1 MRTPQFSL
9 RVFDLNSAPDS
20 PGLSVTHVLEQR
32 EQGALVHAALDD
44 LATAASGALLAKA
57 FEALDAESA
66 DCLSYLSMA
75 IERAAS
81 AQDARVCCAIALV
94 ILDLDSGTLA
104 NVAAWI
110 ERYNHSKNAQLPH
123 PIAQFWAWLGDI
135 VAHSYDENV
144 ISQERLRASA
154 NGVLENFGAL
164 GGSISADTQ
173 VIAGQMLLNYSRD
186 QGEPALVDF
195 VASIVTHPRLLAHAQ
210 PVTQARFFQ
219 ELGFAHFG
227 LNHPA
232 QAKEHW
238 QTALDIAE
246 KYSLVAAGFMA
257 RIGLCR
263 QLLDEQE
270 YAAAE
275 KNIQGFRL
283 AEGFGRGFAIVQYK
297 HLRARHLLLKK
308 NANAANGDI
317 DEALALAR
325 RIGVSS
331 NALHMCL
338 QEKAQILFALNKAEQ
353 AEALLNDAD
362 ELDIGASGT
371 AVKANA
377 RLIKF
382 LRLTDTDPQAA
393 SAALSEGLALAS
405 SIGFARFL
413 RSVPEAAAQVCK
425 AALEQNVHTDF
436 VRQAI
441 AERRLPAPE
450 GTGELW
456 PWPLRIRLLGSL
468 AVELNDQPLTFPG
481 RTQAKPM
488 ELLCILATSTDMRAD
503 NHSICAALWEQDDL
517 AKAGKSLETTVSRL
531 RKLLGR
537 ESFVRVAG
545 HHVSLDAGAVWC
557 DWAYMRFLAAQLNG
571 AAATPAH
578 HARSRVVQ
586 LAKELLASYRG
597 ALLAGSEETPWL
609 LGRRDDAVQRF
620 VAAALAAKASWPA
633 DAQPQALVS
642 FLESALLHEPLSEG
656 LALALMQHYA
666 THDQPADAMRVYR
679 FFRNQ
684 LSLRTGLKPGAT
696 VEAYKQSLML

>member
-1 MRTPQFSL
+1 VSA
-9 RVFDLNSAPDS
+9 LNSAS
-20 PGLSVTHVLEQR
+20 PSSGLSVTQVLEQR
-32 EQGALVHAALDD
+32 EQGALAPAALND
-44 LATAASGALLAKA
+44 LAAAASGALLAKA

-66 DCLSYLSMA
+66 DCLSYLSLA

-104 NVAAWI
+104 NVAGWI
-110 ERYNHSKNAQLPH
+110 ERYNHSKDAQIVH
-123 PIAQFWAWLGDI
+123 PIAQLWAWLGDV

-173 VIAGQMLLNYSRD
+173 VIAGQMLLNYARD

-195 VASIVTHPRLLAHAQ
+195 VASIVTHPKLLAHTQ
-210 PVTQARFFQ
+210 PVTQARFFE

-232 QAKEHW
+232 QAKAHW

-246 KYSLVAAGFMA
+246 KCSLVAAGFMA

-275 KNIQGFRL
+275 KIIQGFRL
-283 AEGFGRGFAIVQYK
+283 AEGFGRGYAVVTYK

-308 NANAANGDI
+308 NANAANVDI
-317 DEALALAR
+317 DDALALAR
-325 RIGVSS
+325 RIGVPS
-331 NALHMCL
+331 NSLHMCL

-353 AEALLNDAD
+353 AETLLNDAD
-362 ELDIGASGT
+362 ELEVGASGT

-377 RLIKF
+377 QLIRF
-382 LRLTDTDPQAA
+382 LRLADSDTHAA
-393 SAALSEGLALAS
+393 GTALSEGLALAS

-413 RSVPEAAAQVCK
+413 RSIPEAAAKVCK
-425 AALEQNVHTDF
+425 AALEHGVHTDF

-456 PWPLRIRLLGSL
+456 PWPLRIRVLGSL

-488 ELLCILATSTDMRAD
+488 ELLCYLATSTELRAD

-537 ESFVRVAG
+537 DSFVRVAG
-545 HHVSLDAGAVWC
+545 HHVLLDAGAVWC
-557 DWAYMRFLAAQLNG
+557 DWAHMRFLAAQLTG

-578 HARSRVVQ
+578 RARDRVAQ
-586 LAKELLASYRG
+586 LAKELLACYRG
-597 ALLAGSEETPWL
+597 PLLTGSEETPWL

-620 VAAALAAKASWPA
+620 VAAALAAKAGWPA
-633 DAQPQALVS
+633 DEGTQALVS

-684 LSLRTGLKPGAT
+684 LSLRTGLKPGAA
-696 VEAYKQSLML
+696 VEAYKQTLMV